1 MDDDS
6 SFFLLDAIW
15 DHWLESN
22 VAYWQQTWKFLF
34 SFCFSAR
41 LKEELDRNRKKKI
54 PKILESILNEC
65 LLRKILQVRFIQ
77 KWISFLLKTAKKCIL
92 RMPHHLFSIE
102 SLALIWVTRF
112 ILSIYLSFTLFFFK
126 FHENAISI
134 GRINMCAR
142 KTSLVWLGMRAMH
155 LLYLFYHSPMPLPL
169 SLISIY
175 HLVSPITC
183 KQRLLNV
190 ANYRSFSYVRVRS
203 SLSYMYR
210 YF

>member
-1 MDDDS
+1 MRS
-6 SFFLLDAIW
+6 LTGIKCKLLTTNMKILVFF
-15 DHWLESN
+15 
-22 VAYWQQTWKFLF
+22 Y
-34 SFCFSAR
+34 FSAR

-65 LLRKILQVRFIQ
+65 FLRKIKVQFI
-77 KWISFLLKTAKKCIL
+77 IIMNFFSLKNCKKCIL

-112 ILSIYLSFTLFFFK
+112 ILCIYLSFSLFFSE

-134 GRINMCAR
+134 GRIDMWAP
-142 KTSLVWLGMRAMH
+142 L
-155 LLYLFYHSPMPLPL
+155 PLPL

-175 HLVSPITC
+175 HLVYPIIS
-183 KQRLLNV
+183 KQRLLIV
-190 ANYRSFSYVRVRS
+190 ANNRSFSYVRVRS
-203 SLSYMYR
+203 SPSYMYR